1 LWPCRAGAKRLS
13 IPASVKDADALP
25 FHLLEKQPAE
35 HQTATQWR
43 WLLEMTRTQW
53 SLPVTL
59 NASPPQVVNIR
70 THTHNIYICIFYVYI
85 YMYVYIVYLNRP
97 SRHIVATKVGFFSQ
111 VCCEAKFEKGYKG
124 PSLNK
129 VCVPWTQRRWWG
141 KMVVLY
147 GFIRDRIVG
156 NNGGLI
162 MQ

>member
-1 LWPCRAGAKRLS
+1 MRVAARKEHRTPANCRQKMAEERCMEGEFLCFCNHSYLFEMSGVWSHSFESPIERRVVRVLWPCRAGAKRLS

-70 THTHNIYICIFYVYI
+70 THTHNIYIYIYVYFMYI
-85 YMYVYIVYLNRP
+85 YMYNEQY
-97 SRHIVATKVGFFSQ
+97 
-111 VCCEAKFEKGYKG
+111 
-124 PSLNK
+124 
-129 VCVPWTQRRWWG
+129 
-141 KMVVLY
+141 
-147 GFIRDRIVG
+147 
-156 NNGGLI
+156 
-162 MQ
+162 